1 MIDLKR
7 KVTMAHGLQWMYA
20 ARPRG
25 FMNVRVLLVDDDPER
40 ADWLMTA
47 LREAGYEVV
56 AHMDSAINLLA
67 QVRRVK
73 PDVIIIDSDSPDRDT
88 LEHVCMVTR
97 DDPRPIV
104 MFTQDADQA
113 LMHEAL
119 KAGVHAYVVDGLSPE
134 RVRPVV
140 NVALARFDQWQA
152 LRQELGQAQA
162 SLAERKVIERAK
174 GILMKQRR
182 CDEEEAY
189 RLLRKVAMD
198 KNQRLAQVAENIV
211 EMAKLLT

>member
-1 MIDLKR
+1 MDICS
-7 KVTMAHGLQWMYA
+7 KVE
-20 ARPRG
+20 G
-25 FMNVRVLLVDDDPER
+25 FMNARVMLVDDNPER
-40 ADWLMTA
+40 TDWLMTT
-47 LREAGYEVV
+47 LREAGYDVV

-67 QVRRVK
+67 HVRRVK

-88 LEHVCMVTR
+88 LEHICMVTR

-104 MFTQDADQA
+104 MFTQDADRA

-119 KAGVHAYVVDGLSPE
+119 KAGVHAYVVDGLSAE

-152 LRQELGQAQA
+152 LRQELGEAQ
-162 SLAERKVIERAK
+162 SGLAERKVIERAK

-182 CDEEEAY
+182 CDEEESY
-189 RLLRKVAMD
+189 RLLRKAAMD
-198 KNQRLAQVAENIV
+198 KNQRLVQVAENIV

>member
-1 MIDLKR
+1 MSLS
-7 KVTMAHGLQWMYA
+7 
-20 ARPRG
+20 
-25 FMNVRVLLVDDDPER
+25 VLLVDDDPER
-40 ADWLMTA
+40 AAIVEPA
-47 LREAGYEVV
+47 LRAAGYEVV
-56 AHMDSAINLLA
+56 TVVDTATEMLA
-67 QVRRVK
+67 QVRVMR

-88 LEHVCMVTR
+88 LEHICMVTR

-104 MFTQDADQA
+104 MFTQDADRA

-119 KAGVHAYVVDGLSPE
+119 KAGVHAYVVDGLSAE
-134 RVRPVV
+134 RVQPVV
-140 NVALARFDQWQA
+140 NVALARFEQWQA

-189 RLLRKVAMD
+189 RLLRKTAMD
-198 KNQRLAQVAENIV
+198 KNQRLAQVAENII
-211 EMAKLLT
+211 EMARLLT

>member
-1 MIDLKR
+1 MN
-7 KVTMAHGLQWMYA
+7 
-20 ARPRG
+20 ARV
-25 FMNVRVLLVDDDPER
+25 MVVDDDPER

-47 LREAGYEVV
+47 LRETGYEVV
-56 AHMDSAINLLA
+56 AHMDNAMNLLA

-104 MFTQDADQA
+104 MFTQDADQG
-113 LMHEAL
+113 LMQEAL
-119 KAGVHAYVVDGLSPE
+119 KAGVHAYVVDGLSAE

-198 KNQRLAQVAENIV
+198 KNQRLVQVAENIV